1 MIIKSISLVVAILI
15 IVSKFLD
22 CYSTFKGIKHNHG
35 LERNPLARFLM
46 KKIGFN
52 TTIWS
57 VLTFTVIISTLSLY
71 YVFKNE
77 NQIFSIGFI
86 IFGLIISIL
95 QFLVVHTNITGNKN
109 IFTKKL
115 NLIYNFKKGNQK

>member
-1 MIIKSISLVVAILI
+1 MIVKSISLVVAILI
-15 IVSKFLD
+15 VVSKFLD
-22 CYSTFKGIKHNHG
+22 CYSTVKGIKHNPG

-57 VLTFTVIISTLSLY
+57 VFAFTVIISALSLY
-71 YVFKNE
+71 YVFADE
-77 NQIFSIGFI
+77 NQLFNISFIVIGFI
-86 IFGLIISIL
+86 LSIL
-95 QFLVVHTNITGNKN
+95 QFLVVHSNITDNEN

-115 NLIYNFKKGNQK
+115 NLLYNFKKGNQK